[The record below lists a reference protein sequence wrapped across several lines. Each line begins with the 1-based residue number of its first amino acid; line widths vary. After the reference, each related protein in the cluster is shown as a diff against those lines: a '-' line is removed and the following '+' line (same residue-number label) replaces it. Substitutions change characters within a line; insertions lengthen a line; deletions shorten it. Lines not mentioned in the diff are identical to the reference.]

1 MDRDKAIR
9 YLAIAWVVLAALSFV
24 FGMGEFEVYVLTL
37 LAAVIAVLW
46 IGRSKGTPDQHR

>member
-9 YLAIAWVVLAALSFV
+9 YLVIAWIVLAVLSFV
-24 FGMGEFEVYVLTL
+24 FGMGTVEVYVLTL

-46 IGRSKGTPDQHR
+46 IGRPKRTTDRH

>member
-9 YLAIAWVVLAALSFV
+9 WLAIAWVVLAVLSFV
-24 FGMGEFEVYVLTL
+24 FGMGTVEVYVLTL

-46 IGRSKGTPDQHR
+46 IGRPKRTGDPR

>member
-9 YLAIAWVVLAALSFV
+9 WLVIAWVVLAVLSFV
-24 FGMGEFEVYVLTL
+24 FGMGEFEVYLLTL

-46 IGRSKGTPDQHR
+46 IGRPKRTTDRH